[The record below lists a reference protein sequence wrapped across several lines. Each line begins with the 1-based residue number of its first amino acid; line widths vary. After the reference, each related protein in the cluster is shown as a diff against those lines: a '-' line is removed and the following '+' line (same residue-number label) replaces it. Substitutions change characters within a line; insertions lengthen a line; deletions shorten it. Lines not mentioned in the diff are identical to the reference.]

1 MRIYT
6 EVNYIWKDNKL
17 VQTDSES
24 FEYSGEVDKC
34 HWYHR
39 HGGNEEA
46 KKAVT
51 STTSAVKEAVKKV
64 KKDNP
69 KPNLNVQTPKKIYE
83 KTRQAVHNAATVAS
97 EFIDRNTDSITNL
110 YPDENDD
117 FTNSNTTNNNPLTED
132 DDRFGN
138 AFNRRLASNLA
149 GQSTLQR
156 RGVEEKKKLAP
167 SLINQRTQRSLA
179 SNIS

>member
-1 MRIYT
+1 MRVYT

-34 HWYHR
+34 HWYHS
-39 HGGNEEA
+39 HSDPVAKA

-51 STTSAVKEAVKKV
+51 EAVTSSTSATKEAIKKV

-83 KTRQAVHNAATVAS
+83 KTRQALHDAATVAS
-97 EFIDRNTDSITNL
+97 EFINRNT
-110 YPDENDD
+110 
-117 FTNSNTTNNNPLTED
+117 
-132 DDRFGN
+132 
-138 AFNRRLASNLA
+138 
-149 GQSTLQR
+149 
-156 RGVEEKKKLAP
+156 
-167 SLINQRTQRSLA
+167 
-179 SNIS
+179 